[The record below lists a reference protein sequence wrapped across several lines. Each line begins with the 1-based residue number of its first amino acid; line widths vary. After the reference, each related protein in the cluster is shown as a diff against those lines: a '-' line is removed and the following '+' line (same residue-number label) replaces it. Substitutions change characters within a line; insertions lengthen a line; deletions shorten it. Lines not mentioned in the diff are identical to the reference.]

1 MALVLQL
8 ESMRLP
14 FETLVKPRAEPRAN
28 LAQLPA
34 THNAQEKIY
43 SPENHASTIWNARET
58 PSRTPSSS
66 GIA

>member
-34 THNAQEKIY
+34 THNAQETNLQ
-43 SPENHASTIWNARET
+43 S
-58 PSRTPSSS
+58 
-66 GIA
+66 